1 MFVPLRNRSYFS
13 LLDGVSAPKEIA
25 ETASRLGLESIA
37 MVDTTLLG
45 AAEFEQA
52 CKEVGVKPIFGLEV
66 WLEEYDCKLA
76 LLAKSND
83 GYGHLCK
90 LLSTAICC
98 IRDGKPRCKLLDLK
112 RCKDVVVLLDSING
126 PLVRLS
132 DPDCVELVE
141 NLVDAFRYD
150 LWIEV
155 ADQGLSSQEALVEKA
170 KWLSDVTGV
179 PIVATNPS
187 LYQTRH
193 DAPTLN
199 SLRATGLG
207 MPLDEMD
214 PAHFHPTDQAY
225 IKSEAEMIDLGFL
238 PDWLS
243 ASEKIASKCD
253 VQIKSQT
260 FHFPRS
266 SPPNSC
272 KTQFEKIQWLYG
284 WFPPPAAFKAQS
296 PIRLQDDD
304 AVTGYFRWYA
314 NKGLSVR
321 LEEEQIQDKEP
332 YIQRLTEEIEMIK
345 SMGFP
350 AYMLIVAEFINWA
363 KDNDITVGPGRGSV
377 AGSLV
382 AWVMRITDVDPL
394 KFNLFF
400 ERFLNPERVSLPD
413 IDIDFTRGDRETVIA
428 HVKSRYG
435 EDSVGQ
441 ISTYGRFKTKSAIKD
456 AARMCST
463 HFNDANKWSS
473 FFGAHP
479 TLKESMKD
487 KRVSARV
494 ERDAQFCRT
503 FQLAQ
508 GLEGRVRQLGI
519 HAAGVV
525 VTPEPLDNYCA
536 VHRSDDGAAVL
547 GADMSSCD
555 YLGLVKFDFLGLKT
569 LDVIHQAAASVKKR
583 HGVSLDMKSLG
594 LDDTKVYEMLQ
605 RGDTLGVFQLESE
618 GITQLL
624 RKLKPEK
631 IDHIIA
637 VLALYRPG
645 PLSSGMVDDFVE
657 RKNGRAPISYAHPLL
672 EPVLQ
677 NTYGV
682 IVYQEQVMQAA
693 QVLAGY
699 SLGEADLLRRA
710 MGKKKKKEMESHR
723 KRFSE
728 GCAKNDIPP
737 KLAMEIFDQIEGFSA
752 YAFNAAHSTA
762 YGLITYQTAWLKCH
776 YPAEFIAAS
785 MSWEDDQDR
794 LALYQSDCVHL
805 NLEVI
810 PPCINKSERGFSV
823 EGDKIRYGLAS
834 LSGIGEAALEKILAI
849 KRQGVFGDIHDFFD
863 RVPKSAAGKTVIQSL
878 AAAGAFESLKEHRE
892 ASSAR
897 ANMKA
902 TKASPIGQMMLF
914 ARPKR
919 PAPKH
924 RMWTYAERMKKERK
938 ATGLWISGHP
948 CLPFESIK
956 KRLASHR
963 VGDMP
968 KDLLAPFG
976 SPKSHEIKGISV
988 IGVVE
993 ALDVVRRD
1001 NEIRCVT
1008 GVLSDEKGS
1017 CGIFMFASTYKELGD
1032 VVKKNQVVLVH
1043 GKTNKRGELVI
1054 DDMAIMSDVRASF
1067 TKLVKLRLTEEE
1079 FKKAQPLLTRYKTT
1093 EKKYSAAISYAHIPV
1108 QVDPIN
1114 PYMTLHT
1121 SVKRQRAKPLGFRV
1135 RLCDE
1140 FFDAI
1145 ERLTGRASAAECI
1158 L

>member
-1 MFVPLRNRSYFS
+1 
-13 LLDGVSAPKEIA
+13 
-25 ETASRLGLESIA
+25 
-37 MVDTTLLG
+37 
-45 AAEFEQA
+45 
-52 CKEVGVKPIFGLEV
+52 
-66 WLEEYDCKLA
+66 
-76 LLAKSND
+76 
-83 GYGHLCK
+83 
-90 LLSTAICC
+90 
-98 IRDGKPRCKLLDLK
+98 
-112 RCKDVVVLLDSING
+112 
-126 PLVRLS
+126 
-132 DPDCVELVE
+132 
-141 NLVDAFRYD
+141 
-150 LWIEV
+150 V

-170 KWLSDVTGV
+170 QWLSDVTGV

-187 LYQTRH
+187 LYQTCH

-199 SLRATGLG
+199 SMRATGLG
-207 MPLDEMD
+207 FSVDEMD
-214 PAHFHPTDQAY
+214 PAYLHPTDQAY
-225 IKSEAEMIDLGFL
+225 IKSEAEMNDLGFL

-243 ASEKIASKCD
+243 ASQKIASKCD
-253 VQIKSQT
+253 VQIKST
-260 FHFPRS
+260 RFHFPRS
-266 SPPNSC
+266 SPPSTC
-272 KTQFEKIQWLYG
+272 KTNFEKIQWLYG
-284 WFPPPAAFKAQS
+284 WFPPPSAFKGKA
-296 PIRLQDDD
+296 PLRLQDED

-321 LEEEQIQDKEP
+321 LGEEKIKEKTP
-332 YIQRLTEEIEMIK
+332 YIDRLNEEIEMIK

-363 KDNDITVGPGRGSV
+363 KDNGISVGPGRGSV

-382 AWVMRITDVDPL
+382 AWAMRITDVDPL
-394 KFNLFF
+394 RFNLFF

-413 IDIDFTRGDRETVIA
+413 IDIDFTRGDRETVIS
-428 HVKSRYG
+428 HVKARYG

-456 AARMCST
+456 AARICNT
-463 HFNDANKWSS
+463 HFKDANQWSG
-473 FFGAHP
+473 FVGNRLNLEDA
-479 TLKESMKD
+479 KKD
-487 KRVSARV
+487 VRVKNRLPH
-494 ERDAQFCRT
+494 DTHFCRT
-503 FQLAQ
+503 FQIAQ
-508 GLEGRVRQLGI
+508 SLEGRVRQLGI
-519 HAAGVV
+519 HAAGLV
-525 VTPEPLDNYCA
+525 VTPEPLDHYCA
-536 VHRSDDGAAVL
+536 VHRSEDGSAVL

-569 LDVIHQAAASVKKR
+569 LDVIHQTVESVRKK
-583 HGVSLDMKSLG
+583 HGIDLDMKSLDLG
-594 LDDTKVYEMLQ
+594 DSKVYEMLQ
-605 RGDTLGVFQLESE
+605 RGDTLGVFQLESD

-624 RKLKPEK
+624 RRLKPEK

-657 RKNGRAPISYAHPLL
+657 RKNGRAPISYAHDLL

-710 MGKKKKKEMESHR
+710 MGKKKKKEMEKHR
-723 KRFSE
+723 KRFSD
-728 GCAKNDIPP
+728 GCAKNQISA
-737 KLAMEIFDQIEGFSA
+737 KLAMEIFDTIEGFSA

-776 YPAEFIAAS
+776 YPAEFIASS

-794 LALYQSDCVHL
+794 LVLYQSDCEHL

-810 PPCINKSERGFSV
+810 SPCINSSERGFTV

-849 KRQGVFGDIHDFFD
+849 RQQGLFGDIHDFFD
-863 RVPKSAAGKTVIQSL
+863 RVPKSAAGKTAVQSL
-878 AAAGAFESLKEHRE
+878 AAAGAFESLGEHRE

-902 TKASPIGQMMLF
+902 TKASPVGQMMLF

-924 RMWTYAERMKKERK
+924 RRWTYAERMKKERK

-948 CLPFESIK
+948 CLPFESVT
-956 KRLASHR
+956 KRLASHTPSNL
-963 VGDMP
+963 P
-968 KDLLAPFG
+968 KGLLAPFG
-976 SPKSHEIKGISV
+976 TPKKQEVKGISLV
-988 IGVVE
+988 GVLE
-993 ALDVVRRD
+993 SIDIVRRD

-1008 GVLSDEKGS
+1008 GVVSDQNGS
-1017 CGIFMFASTYKELGD
+1017 CGIFMFASTYKQLGD
-1032 VVKKNQVVLVH
+1032 IAKKDQVVLIH
-1043 GKTNKRGELVI
+1043 GKTNKRGEVVV

-1067 TKLVKLRLTEEE
+1067 TKLVKLRVTEEE
-1079 FKKAQPLLTRYKTT
+1079 FAKAQPLLTRYKTE
-1093 EKKYSAAISYAHIPV
+1093 EKRYSSAISYIHVPI
-1108 QVDPIN
+1108 QVN
-1114 PYMTLHT
+1114 KVNSYLTLHT
-1121 SVKRQRAKPLGFRV
+1121 KVKRQRAKPLGFRI

-1145 ERLTGRASAAECI
+1145 ERLTGRPNAAECI